1 MMNSLRMGLPEE
13 LKIFSVRRCYSEGC
27 HSVVMGRG

>member
-27 HSVVMGRG
+27 HSVVMGWS